1 MYAYT
6 VLKWFYI
13 VDIFI
18 FHWKIHIDVS
28 RRQLHLL
35 WKFLNIDNNIYMY
48 TSKSKCEENF

>member
-1 MYAYT
+1 MYAYK

-48 TSKSKCEENF
+48 TSI